1 MVKKFIILV
10 SIIIL
15 PIISISCKE
24 SKEELK
30 LKGDRL
36 FSQASD
42 YYERNYY
49 NQAEKYF
56 KELVKIDTELDNLE
70 RRANV
75 FTYLGLIR
83 YNRSD
88 FFSAMNYYE
97 SALSDFKFLYSKE
110 PRLNLRK
117 SINLVLNNIAGIH
130 SILGNFTEAISI
142 YKKIITES
150 LLAVDK
156 ESEII
161 AYLNLG
167 AAYREM
173 WDFEKAYE
181 YYQKAF
187 HGYEIINDD
196 KGKIY
201 TLYKIG
207 ELFLESK
214 DFYGALKT
222 FDMILDLNRKTNTN
236 YLIAQTYNK
245 IGLMYFKQKEY
256 SKAEELFLMA
266 EEKLIKQKDFQ
277 KDEDE
282 YFNISSS
289 IYDLIIVYNNL
300 GDCAFQNQSYSKAI
314 TYYKKAFEITESSI
328 HKFLAPIIQYK
339 IAKSFESL
347 YLLDGTE
354 DYWKNAELYFNY
366 SLNRLEMNEDNQTL
380 SSVLTNYLSFCYC
393 SGKTDIDNSK
403 YNSLSKINFQF
414 KTRPTE
420 WELDFAIGLEKDFSF
435 APLFIKNNKTE
446 ILYKILLQDKAS
458 KIFSYFLRLNDFS
471 LPSLEINE
479 TVLRLKENIY
489 KQSSYQ
495 EILIKEKALPPQ
507 QRDKEKLNIIKS
519 NLNSLDKLIKQQIET
534 LTNLDKN
541 FHDIFSLDINYH
553 QISSEKLLIEF
564 LPTEDNLIIF
574 FISNKGIEAK
584 IISTDLLT
592 QKYDLTLIRKNF
604 TLYDYSSFQQSIKTS
619 FKEIIEILINK
630 IREFYKGDFTKEKIF
645 FLINGNEYDFIP
657 HLFYSDE
664 IGGYFIEKL
673 TIGYSI
679 SVYPREIP
687 TTGSI
692 TIFCD
697 ETLTKDLKGLNYMD
711 KISIINV
718 PEKLVDGSKLLIW
731 NNLFLNSE
739 NPNQN
744 YIKMH
749 DEPSSRIYLN
759 KILASKPI
767 SIVFKNIETSSSNDL
782 FIFSGLLKLYG
793 VKFSLLPIQK
803 IDDEISKNFLYNY
816 LKRVDELIDLRT
828 FNRRFGKNLVHEDQK
843 SFISTISYG
852 FIYN

>member
-15 PIISISCKE
+15 SIISISCKE

-36 FSQASD
+36 FLQASD

-49 NQAEKYF
+49 NQAERYF
-56 KELVKIDTELDNLE
+56 KELVKIDTKLDNLE

-97 SALSDFKFLYSKE
+97 SALSDFKLLYSKE
-110 PRLNLRK
+110 PHLNLRK

-187 HGYEIINDD
+187 HSYEIINDD

-207 ELFLESK
+207 ELFLESR

-222 FDMILDLNRKTNTN
+222 FDMILELNRKTNTN

-245 IGLMYFKQKEY
+245 IALMYFKQKEY
-256 SKAEELFLMA
+256 SRAEELFLMA
-266 EEKLIKQKDFQ
+266 EKKLIKQMDLQ

-282 YFNISSS
+282 YFSIGSS

-300 GDCAFQNQSYSKAI
+300 GDCAFRNQSYSKAI
-314 TYYKKAFEITESSI
+314 SYYKKAFEITESSI
-328 HKFLAPIIQYK
+328 HKFLVPIIQYK

-347 YLLDGTE
+347 YLLGGTE
-354 DYWKNAELYFNY
+354 DYWKNAERYFNY

-380 SSVLTNYLSFCYC
+380 SSVLTNYLSFRYR
-393 SGKTDIDNSK
+393 SGKTDIDNSILDA
-403 YNSLSKINFQF
+403 LSKLSFQF
-414 KTRPTE
+414 KIKPTE

-471 LPSLEINE
+471 PLSVEINE
-479 TVLRLKENIY
+479 TILRLKENIY
-489 KQSSYQ
+489 KQNSYQ
-495 EILIKEKALPPQ
+495 EILIKEKALPSR
-507 QRDKEKLNIIKS
+507 QRDREKLKIVKS
-519 NLNSLDKLIKQQIET
+519 NLKSLDKLIKQQIDT

-541 FHDIFSLDINYH
+541 FHDLFSLNINYN
-553 QISSEKLLIEF
+553 QISSEKLFIEF
-564 LPTEDNLIIF
+564 LPTEDKLIIF

-584 IISTDLLT
+584 IILTDLLM
-592 QKYDLTLIRKNF
+592 QKYNLALIRNNF
-604 TLYDYSSFQQSIKTS
+604 TLYDYSSLKQSIKTS
-619 FKEIIEILINK
+619 FKEIIEILTNK
-630 IREFYKGDFTKEKIF
+630 IREFYKGDFTKGKIF
-645 FLINGNEYDFIP
+645 FLISGNEYDFIP

-664 IGGYFIEKL
+664 IGGYLIEKL
-673 TIGYSI
+673 SIGYSV

-697 ETLTKDLKGLNYMD
+697 ETQTKNLKSLNNMN

-718 PEKLVDGSKLLIW
+718 PEKLIEGTKLLVW
-731 NNLFLNSE
+731 TNLFLNSE

-749 DEPSSRIYLN
+749 DESSSLIYLN

-782 FIFSGLLKLYG
+782 FIFSGLLKLYR

-803 IDDEISKNFLYNY
+803 IDDEISKNFLYNC
-816 LKRVDELIDLRT
+816 LKILDEIIDLQI
-828 FNRRFGKNLVHEDQK
+828 FNRRLGKNLVYEDQK
-843 SFISTISYG
+843 SFLSTISYG
-852 FIYN
+852 FICN